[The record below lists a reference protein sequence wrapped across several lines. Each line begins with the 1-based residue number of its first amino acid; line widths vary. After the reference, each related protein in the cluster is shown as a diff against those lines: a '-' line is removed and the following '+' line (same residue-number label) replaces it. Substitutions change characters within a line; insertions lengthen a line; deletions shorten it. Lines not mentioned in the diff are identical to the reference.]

1 MSTLISA
8 ILSPEFRSLVSETAV
23 SSTERAV
30 SQSVMASILDRL
42 PKTKIEK
49 YSTVIG
55 MGMLLEVFDT
65 EGKAVP
71 HVLSRTVM
79 RGAIAGLLDEAKE
92 FFSPWELQQLVQEGG
107 SLFNITDE
115 ATILRTVADY
125 YAEVA
130 AKERENYYRFNTQG
144 NEANVMTINI
154 NVLNENTGKK
164 EKEDVQVYRREDV
177 AILSKVHGDNFPPQ
191 PEGWTM
197 LDRPMSWPL
206 TMYCDAKD
214 INPTILHNKRR
225 GRINNRPVVIDRYEL
240 HTRLTNTLDQM
251 IPPTLMMKDINST
264 PHTGSV
270 YQGNYTVHYDGYSGP
285 AQYGPQ
291 HSSYSGPV
299 CNSPRYNSQAAAGA
313 TVTVPEG
320 TVTTDAKTEASATE
334 TKTEEPKV
342 ETKTEAKAEETKAE
356 PTMPKLPIIKD
367 VCRIANGNYK
377 CWRCG
382 KEGLKKN
389 GLGTYNMPKI
399 PDGAN
404 KDHFEESIRWAQ
416 SQLCGGCRDEL
427 KNNHE
432 ATVKKY
438 TEYNK
443 AVDEWVNND
452 KDVENAKRALAE
464 LEESRKT
471 LDNNP
476 TAAKLVDE
484 QIEKARF
491 NVQSCEAKAVE
502 LEDKVNA
509 LDPNG
514 KLNTEPET
522 KVEEPKAEEVK
533 AEEPKQE
540 SATENA
546 KAMTPNTVVMNR
558 KQSRKAK
565 KVAARRTK

>member
-8 ILSPEFRSLVSETAV
+8 ILSPEFRSLISETAV
-23 SSTERAV
+23 STTERAV
-30 SQSVMASILDRL
+30 SQSVMTTILDRL

-55 MGMLLEVFDT
+55 MGMLLEAFVT

-92 FFSPWELQQLVQEGG
+92 LFSPWELQQLVQEGG
-107 SLFNITDE
+107 SLYNITDE
-115 ATILRTVADY
+115 ATILRTVADF
-125 YAEVA
+125 YAEA
-130 AKERENYYRFNTQG
+130 AARERENYYRFNTQG

-154 NVLNENTGKK
+154 NVLNDATGKK
-164 EKEDVQVYRREDV
+164 EKEDIQV
-177 AILSKVHGDNFPPQ
+177 LSRANEPVLCKALGDTFPPQ
-191 PEGWTM
+191 PAGWTM

-206 TMYCDAKD
+206 TRYCDAKD
-214 INPTILHNKRR
+214 VNPTILHNKRR

-240 HTRLTNTLDQM
+240 HTRLTNVLDQM
-251 IPPTLMMKDINST
+251 IPPSLMVVDINST

-285 AQYGPQ
+285 
-291 HSSYSGPV
+291 V
-299 CNSPRYNSQAAAGA
+299 CNSPRYNSQAAAGV

-320 TVTTDAKTEASATE
+320 TVTTD
-334 TKTEEPKV
+334 TKTEEPKAEAKAETKV
-342 ETKTEAKAEETKAE
+342 EETKTEPAMPSFPITKDQCMLA
-356 PTMPKLPIIKD
+356 P
-367 VCRIANGNYK
+367 GNYK
-377 CWRCG
+377 CFRCG
-382 KEGLKKN
+382 KTGLKKN
-389 GLGTYNMPKI
+389 GLGTYGMPKI
-399 PDGAN
+399 PDGTN
-404 KDHFEESIRWAQ
+404 KDLFEESIKWAQ
-416 SQLCGGCRDEL
+416 SSICGACRDEL

-432 ATVKKY
+432 AVVKKY

-443 AVDEWVNND
+443 AVEEWVNSD
-452 KDVENAKRALAE
+452 KEVENAKRALAE

-491 NVQSCEAKAVE
+491 NVQSCEAKAIE
-502 LEDKVNA
+502 LEDKVNM

-514 KLNTEPET
+514 KLDTEPET
-522 KVEEPKAEEVK
+522 KMEEPKAEEIK

-546 KAMTPNTVVMNR
+546 KAMTTNTTVMNR
-558 KQSRKAK
+558 KQSRKQK
-565 KVAARRTK
+565 KAAARRTK

>member
-55 MGMLLEVFDT
+55 MGMLLEAFDT

-92 FFSPWELQQLVQEGG
+92 LFSPWELQVLVQEGG
-107 SLFNITDE
+107 SLYNITDE

-154 NVLNENTGKK
+154 NVLNEDTGKK
-164 EKEDVQVYRREDV
+164 EKEDIQV
-177 AILSKVHGDNFPPQ
+177 LSRADEPVLCKALGDTFPPQ
-191 PEGWTM
+191 PAGWTM

-240 HTRLTNTLDQM
+240 HTRLTNVLDQM
-251 IPPTLMMKDINST
+251 IPPSLMVVDINST

-270 YQGNYTVHYDGYSGP
+270 YQGNYKVEYDG
-285 AQYGPQ
+285 
-291 HSSYSGPV
+291 YSGPV

-320 TVTTDAKTEASATE
+320 TVTTDTKTEAPATE

-342 ETKTEAKAEETKAE
+342 ETKAE
-356 PTMPKLPIIKD
+356 PTMPALPIIKD

-399 PDGAN
+399 PEGAN
-404 KDHFEESIRWAQ
+404 KDHFEESIKWAQ
-416 SQLCGGCRDEL
+416 SSICGACRDEL

-432 ATVKKY
+432 AVVKKY
-438 TEYNK
+438 TDYNK

-452 KDVENAKRALAE
+452 KEVENAKRTLAE

-491 NVQSCEAKAVE
+491 NVQSCEAKAIE
-502 LEDKVNA
+502 LEDKVNT

-514 KLNTEPET
+514 KLNPEPET

-533 AEEPKQE
+533 TEKSEVQE

-546 KAMTPNTVVMNR
+546 KAMTTNTTTMNR

-565 KVAARRTK
+565 KAAARRTK

>member
-30 SQSVMASILDRL
+30 SKSVLASIIDRL

-55 MGMLLEVFDT
+55 MGMLLEAFDT

-92 FFSPWELQQLVQEGG
+92 LFSPYELEQLMQEGG
-107 SLFNITDE
+107 SLYNITDE

-130 AKERENYYRFNTQG
+130 ARERENYYRFNTQG

-154 NVLNENTGKK
+154 NVLNDATGKK
-164 EKEDVQVYRREDV
+164 EKEDIQVFSRADEPV
-177 AILSKVHGDNFPPQ
+177 LCKALGDTFPPQ
-191 PEGWTM
+191 PAGWTM

-240 HTRLTNTLDQM
+240 HTRLTNVLDQM
-251 IPPTLMMKDINST
+251 IPPSLMMVNIDST

-270 YQGNYTVHYDGYSGP
+270 YQGDYTVHYDGCSHYD
-285 AQYGPQ
+285 
-291 HSSYSGPV
+291 SYSGPV

-320 TVTTDAKTEASATE
+320 TVATDTKTEAPVTE
-334 TKTEEPKV
+334 TKTEEPK
-342 ETKTEAKAEETKAE
+342 AEETKSE
-356 PTMPKLPIIKD
+356 PTMPSFPITKD
-367 VCRIANGNYK
+367 QCMLAPGNYK
-377 CWRCG
+377 CFRCG
-382 KEGLKKN
+382 KTGLKKN
-389 GLGTYNMPKI
+389 GLGTYGMPKI
-399 PDGAN
+399 PN
-404 KDHFEESIRWAQ
+404 SIHKDLFEESIKWAQ
-416 SQLCGGCRDEL
+416 SSICGACRDEL
-427 KNNHE
+427 KNGHE
-432 ATVKKY
+432 AVVKKY
-438 TEYNK
+438 TDYNK
-443 AVDEWVNND
+443 AVEEWVNND
-452 KDVENAKRALAE
+452 KEVENAKRALAE

-502 LEDKVNA
+502 LEDKVNM

-514 KLNTEPET
+514 KLDTET
-522 KVEEPKAEEVK
+522 KAKVEEAKAEEVK
-533 AEEPKQE
+533 VEEPKQE

-546 KAMTPNTVVMNR
+546 KAMTTNVTTMNR

-565 KVAARRTK
+565 KAAARRAK

>member
-23 SSTERAV
+23 STTERAV
-30 SQSVMASILDRL
+30 SKSVLASILDRL

-55 MGMLLEVFDT
+55 MGMLLEAFDT

-92 FFSPWELQQLVQEGG
+92 LFSPYELEQLMGEGG
-107 SLFNITDE
+107 SLYNITDE
-115 ATILRTVADY
+115 ATILRTVADF

-130 AKERENYYRFNTQG
+130 ARDRENYYRFNTQG

-154 NVLNENTGKK
+154 NVLNDTTGKK
-164 EKEDVQVYRREDV
+164 EKEGIQVFSRADEPV
-177 AILSKVHGDNFPPQ
+177 LCKALGDTFPPQ

-240 HTRLTNTLDQM
+240 HTRLTNVLDQM
-251 IPPTLMMKDINST
+251 IPPTLMVKDINST

-270 YQGNYTVHYDGYSGP
+270 YQGNYTVHYDG
-285 AQYGPQ
+285 
-291 HSSYSGPV
+291 YSGPV

-320 TVTTDAKTEASATE
+320 TVE
-334 TKTEEPKV
+334 TKTEEPKAEAKTETKV
-342 ETKTEAKAEETKAE
+342 EETKTE
-356 PTMPKLPIIKD
+356 PTMPSFPITKD
-367 VCRIANGNYK
+367 QCMLAPGNYK
-377 CWRCG
+377 CFRCG

-389 GLGTYNMPKI
+389 GLGTYGMPKI
-399 PDGAN
+399 PEGAN
-404 KDHFEESIRWAQ
+404 KDLFEESIQWAQ
-416 SQLCGGCRDEL
+416 SSICGACRDEL
-427 KNNHE
+427 KNNHD
-432 ATVKKY
+432 AVVKKHND
-438 TEYNK
+438 YNK
-443 AVDEWVNND
+443 AVDEWVEND
-452 KDVENAKRALAE
+452 KAVEESKRALAE

-502 LEDKVNA
+502 LEDKVNT

-514 KLNTEPET
+514 KLDTKPET
-522 KVEEPKAEEVK
+522 KVEEPKTEEAK
-533 AEEPKQE
+533 AEEPKVQE

-546 KAMTPNTVVMNR
+546 KAMTTNTTTMNR

-565 KVAARRTK
+565 KAAARRAK

>member
-30 SQSVMASILDRL
+30 SKSVLASILDRL

-55 MGMLLEVFDT
+55 MGMLLEAFDT

-92 FFSPWELQQLVQEGG
+92 LFSPYELEQLMQEGG
-107 SLFNITDE
+107 SLYNITDE
-115 ATILRTVADY
+115 AAILRTVADY

-130 AKERENYYRFNTQG
+130 ARERENYYRFNTQG

-154 NVLNENTGKK
+154 NVLNDATGKK
-164 EKEDVQVYRREDV
+164 EKEDIQVFSRADEPV
-177 AILSKVHGDNFPPQ
+177 LCKALGDTFPPQ

-214 INPTILHNKRR
+214 VNPTILHNKRR

-240 HTRLTNTLDQM
+240 HTRLTNVLDQM
-251 IPPTLMMKDINST
+251 IPPSLMVVDINST

-270 YQGNYTVHYDGYSGP
+270 YQGNYKVEYDGYSGP
-285 AQYGPQ
+285 L
-291 HSSYSGPV
+291 

-320 TVTTDAKTEASATE
+320 TVATDTKTEAPVTE
-334 TKTEEPKV
+334 TKTEEL
-342 ETKTEAKAEETKAE
+342 KTEAKAETKVEETKAE
-356 PTMPKLPIIKD
+356 PTMPSFPIIKD
-367 VCRIANGNYK
+367 QCMLAPGNYK
-377 CWRCG
+377 CFRCG
-382 KEGLKKN
+382 KTGLKKN
-389 GLGTYNMPKI
+389 GLGTYGMPKI

-404 KDHFEESIRWAQ
+404 KDLFEESIKWAQ
-416 SQLCGGCRDEL
+416 SSICGACREEL

-432 ATVKKY
+432 AVVKKY
-438 TEYNK
+438 TDYNK
-443 AVDEWVNND
+443 AVDEWVEND
-452 KDVENAKRALAE
+452 KAVEESKRALAE

-491 NVQSCEAKAVE
+491 NVQSCEAKAIE

-514 KLNTEPET
+514 KLDTEPKA

-533 AEEPKQE
+533 AEESEVQE

-546 KAMTPNTVVMNR
+546 KTMTTNTTVMNR
-558 KQSRKAK
+558 KQSRKQK
-565 KVAARRTK
+565 KAAARRTK

>member
-30 SQSVMASILDRL
+30 SKSVLASILDRL

-55 MGMLLEVFDT
+55 MGMLLEAFDT

-92 FFSPWELQQLVQEGG
+92 LFSPYELEQLMQEGG
-107 SLFNITDE
+107 SLYNITDE
-115 ATILRTVADY
+115 AAILRTVADY

-130 AKERENYYRFNTQG
+130 ARERENYYRFNTQG

-154 NVLNENTGKK
+154 NVLNEDTGKK
-164 EKEDVQVYRREDV
+164 EKEDIQVFSRADEPV
-177 AILSKVHGDNFPPQ
+177 LCKALGDTFPPQ

-206 TMYCDAKD
+206 TRYCDAKD
-214 INPTILHNKRR
+214 VNPTILHNKRR

-240 HTRLTNTLDQM
+240 HTRLTNVLDQM
-251 IPPTLMMKDINST
+251 IPPSLMVVDINGT
-264 PHTGSV
+264 PYTGSV
-270 YQGNYTVHYDGYSGP
+270 YQGNYKVEYDG
-285 AQYGPQ
+285 
-291 HSSYSGPV
+291 YSGPV

-320 TVTTDAKTEASATE
+320 TVTSDTKTETPATE

-342 ETKTEAKAEETKAE
+342 EAKAETKVEETKAE
-356 PTMPKLPIIKD
+356 PAMPSFPITKD
-367 VCRIANGNYK
+367 QCMLAPGNYK
-377 CWRCG
+377 CFRCG
-382 KEGLKKN
+382 KTGLKKN
-389 GLGTYNMPKI
+389 GLGTYGMPKI
-399 PDGAN
+399 PDGTN
-404 KDHFEESIRWAQ
+404 KDLFEESIKWAQ
-416 SQLCGGCRDEL
+416 SSICGACREEL

-432 ATVKKY
+432 AVVKKY
-438 TEYNK
+438 TDYNK
-443 AVDEWVNND
+443 AVDEWVEND
-452 KDVENAKRALAE
+452 KAVEESKRALAE

-484 QIEKARF
+484 QITKARF
-491 NVQSCEAKAVE
+491 NVQSCEAKAIE
-502 LEDKVNA
+502 LEDKVNM

-514 KLNTEPET
+514 KLNDEPKT

-533 AEEPKQE
+533 VEESEVQE

-546 KAMTPNTVVMNR
+546 KTMTTNTTTMNR

-565 KVAARRTK
+565 KAAARRTK

>member
-23 SSTERAV
+23 STTERAV
-30 SQSVMASILDRL
+30 SQSVLASILDRL
-42 PKTKIEK
+42 PKMKIEK

-55 MGMLLEVFDT
+55 MGMLLEAFDT

-92 FFSPWELQQLVQEGG
+92 LFSPWELQKLVQEGG
-107 SLFNITDE
+107 SLYDITDE

-130 AKERENYYRFNTQG
+130 AKERESYYRFNTQG

-154 NVLNENTGKK
+154 NVLNEDTGKK
-164 EKEDVQVYRREDV
+164 EKEDVQVYRREDMP
-177 AILSKVHGDNFPPQ
+177 ILSKVHGDTFPPQ
-191 PEGWTM
+191 PGGWTM

-214 INPTILHNKRR
+214 INPTILNNKRR
-225 GRINNRPVVIDRYEL
+225 GRIKNRPVVIDRLEL
-240 HTRLTNTLDQM
+240 HTRLTNVLDQM
-251 IPPTLMMKDINST
+251 IPPSLMMVDVNST

-270 YQGNYTVHYDGYSGP
+270 YQGDYTVHYDG
-285 AQYGPQ
+285 
-291 HSSYSGPV
+291 YSGPV

-320 TVTTDAKTEASATE
+320 TVE
-334 TKTEEPKV
+334 TKTEEPKA
-342 ETKTEAKAEETKAE
+342 EAKAEAKVEEIKTEPAMPSFPITKDQCMLA
-356 PTMPKLPIIKD
+356 P
-367 VCRIANGNYK
+367 GNYK
-377 CWRCG
+377 CFRCG

-389 GLGTYNMPKI
+389 GLGAYGMPKI

-404 KDHFEESIRWAQ
+404 RDLFEESIKWAQ
-416 SQLCGGCRDEL
+416 SSICGACRDEL

-432 ATVKKY
+432 AVVKKY
-438 TEYNK
+438 TDYNK

-452 KDVENAKRALAE
+452 KEVENAKRALAE

-491 NVQSCEAKAVE
+491 NVQSCEAKTIE
-502 LEDKVNA
+502 LEDKVNM

-514 KLNTEPET
+514 KLDTKSET
-522 KVEEPKAEEVK
+522 KVEEPKTEEAKV
-533 AEEPKQE
+533 EEPKQE

-546 KAMTPNTVVMNR
+546 KAMTTNTTTMNR

-565 KVAARRTK
+565 KAAARRAK

>member
-30 SQSVMASILDRL
+30 SKSVLASILDRL

-55 MGMLLEVFDT
+55 MGMLLEAFDT

-92 FFSPWELQQLVQEGG
+92 LFSPYELEQLMQEGG
-107 SLFNITDE
+107 SLYNITDE
-115 ATILRTVADY
+115 AAILRTVADY

-130 AKERENYYRFNTQG
+130 ARERENYYRFNTQG

-154 NVLNENTGKK
+154 NVLNEDTGKK
-164 EKEDVQVYRREDV
+164 EKEDIQV
-177 AILSKVHGDNFPPQ
+177 LSRADEPVLCKALGDTFPPQ

-206 TMYCDAKD
+206 TRYCDAKD
-214 INPTILHNKRR
+214 VNPTILHNKRR

-240 HTRLTNTLDQM
+240 HTRLTNVLDQM
-251 IPPTLMMKDINST
+251 IPPSLMMVDINST

-270 YQGNYTVHYDGYSGP
+270 YQGNYTVHYDGCSHYDD
-285 AQYGPQ
+285 
-291 HSSYSGPV
+291 YSGPV

-320 TVTTDAKTEASATE
+320 TVTTDTKTETPATE

-342 ETKTEAKAEETKAE
+342 EAKAEETKTE
-356 PTMPKLPIIKD
+356 PAMPSFPITKD
-367 VCRIANGNYK
+367 QCMLAPGNYK
-377 CWRCG
+377 CFRCG
-382 KEGLKKN
+382 KTGLKKN
-389 GLGTYNMPKI
+389 GLGTYGMPKI
-399 PDGAN
+399 PDGTN
-404 KDHFEESIRWAQ
+404 KDLFEESIKWAQ
-416 SQLCGGCRDEL
+416 SSICGACREEL

-432 ATVKKY
+432 AVVKKY
-438 TEYNK
+438 TDYNK
-443 AVDEWVNND
+443 AVDEWVEND
-452 KDVENAKRALAE
+452 KAVEESKRALAE

-491 NVQSCEAKAVE
+491 NVQSCEAKAIE
-502 LEDKVNA
+502 LEDKVNM

-514 KLNTEPET
+514 KLNDKPKT

-546 KAMTPNTVVMNR
+546 KAMTTNTTTMNR

-565 KVAARRTK
+565 KAAARRTK

>member
-30 SQSVMASILDRL
+30 SKSVLASILDRL

-55 MGMLLEVFDT
+55 MGMLLEAFDT

-92 FFSPWELQQLVQEGG
+92 LFSPYELEQLMQEGG
-107 SLFNITDE
+107 SLYNITDE
-115 ATILRTVADY
+115 AAILRTVADY

-130 AKERENYYRFNTQG
+130 ARERENYYRFNMQG

-154 NVLNENTGKK
+154 NVLNEDTGKK
-164 EKEDVQVYRREDV
+164 EKEDIQVFSRADEPV
-177 AILSKVHGDNFPPQ
+177 LCKALGDTFPPQ
-191 PEGWTM
+191 PEGWAM

-206 TMYCDAKD
+206 TRYCDAKD
-214 INPTILHNKRR
+214 VNPTILHNKRR

-240 HTRLTNTLDQM
+240 HTRLTNVLDQM
-251 IPPTLMMKDINST
+251 IPPSLMVVDINGT
-264 PHTGSV
+264 PYTGSV
-270 YQGNYTVHYDGYSGP
+270 YQGNYKVEHDG
-285 AQYGPQ
+285 
-291 HSSYSGPV
+291 YSGPV

-313 TVTVPEG
+313 TMTVPEG
-320 TVTTDAKTEASATE
+320 AVATDTKTEALTTD

-342 ETKTEAKAEETKAE
+342 ETKAEETKAE
-356 PTMPKLPIIKD
+356 PAMPSFPITKD
-367 VCRIANGNYK
+367 QCMLAPGNYK
-377 CWRCG
+377 CFRCG
-382 KEGLKKN
+382 KTGLKKN
-389 GLGTYNMPKI
+389 GLGTYGMPKI
-399 PDGAN
+399 PDGTN
-404 KDHFEESIRWAQ
+404 KDLFEESIKWAQ
-416 SQLCGGCRDEL
+416 SSICGACREEL

-432 ATVKKY
+432 AVVKKY
-438 TEYNK
+438 TDYNK

-452 KDVENAKRALAE
+452 KEVENAKRALAE

-484 QIEKARF
+484 QITKARF
-491 NVQSCEAKAVE
+491 NVQSCEAKAIE
-502 LEDKVNA
+502 LEDKVNM

-514 KLNTEPET
+514 KLDTEPKA

-533 AEEPKQE
+533 AEESEVQE

-546 KAMTPNTVVMNR
+546 KTMTTNTTTMNR

-565 KVAARRTK
+565 KAAARRAK

>member
-55 MGMLLEVFDT
+55 MGMLLEAFDT

-79 RGAIAGLLDEAKE
+79 RGAIAGLIDEAKE
-92 FFSPWELQQLVQEGG
+92 LFSPWELQQLVQEGG
-107 SLFNITDE
+107 SLYDITDE

-154 NVLNENTGKK
+154 NVLNEDTGKK
-164 EKEDVQVYRREDV
+164 EKEDIQV
-177 AILSKVHGDNFPPQ
+177 LSRADEPVLCKALGDTFPPQ
-191 PEGWTM
+191 PDGWTM

-240 HTRLTNTLDQM
+240 HTRLTNVLDQM
-251 IPPTLMMKDINST
+251 IPPSLMVVDINST

-270 YQGNYTVHYDGYSGP
+270 YQGNYTVHYDGCSHYD
-285 AQYGPQ
+285 
-291 HSSYSGPV
+291 SYSGPV

-320 TVTTDAKTEASATE
+320 TVTTDTKTEAPATE

-342 ETKTEAKAEETKAE
+342 EAKTEAKAEETKAE
-356 PTMPKLPIIKD
+356 PTMPSFPITKD
-367 VCRIANGNYK
+367 QCMLAPGNYK
-377 CWRCG
+377 CFRCG
-382 KEGLKKN
+382 KTGLKKN
-389 GLGTYNMPKI
+389 GLGTYGMPKI
-399 PDGAN
+399 PDGTN
-404 KDHFEESIRWAQ
+404 KDLFEESIKWAQ
-416 SQLCGGCRDEL
+416 SSICGACRDEL

-432 ATVKKY
+432 AVVKKY
-438 TEYNK
+438 TDYNK
-443 AVDEWVNND
+443 AVEEWV
-452 KDVENAKRALAE
+452 ENEKAAEESKRALAE

-491 NVQSCEAKAVE
+491 NVQSCEAKAIE
-502 LEDKVNA
+502 LEDKVNI

-514 KLNTEPET
+514 KLTSEPET
-522 KVEEPKAEEVK
+522 KVEEPKTEEAK
-533 AEEPKQE
+533 AEELKQE

-546 KAMTPNTVVMNR
+546 KAMTTNITTMNR

-565 KVAARRTK
+565 KAAARRAK

>member
-1 MSTLISA
+1 MSGIISA
-8 ILSPEFRSLVSETAV
+8 ILSPEFRSLITDTAT
-23 SSTERAV
+23 STTERAV
-30 SQSVMASILDRL
+30 SQSVIANIVDRL
-42 PKTKIEK
+42 PETKIEK
-49 YSTVIG
+49 YSTIIG
-55 MGMLLEVFDT
+55 MGMLMCVFDS
-65 EGKAVP
+65 EGKVVP
-71 HVLSRTVM
+71 TALARATI
-79 RGAIAGLLDEAKE
+79 RGAVASLFDEAKE
-92 FFSPWELQQLVQEGG
+92 LFSPYEIQRMMKEGG
-107 SLFNITDE
+107 ALYNVTDE
-115 ATILRTVADY
+115 DTILRTVADY
-125 YAEVA
+125 YAEVS
-130 AKERENYYRFNTQG
+130 AKERECYYRFNTQG

-154 NVLNENTGKK
+154 NVLNDATGKK
-164 EKEDVQVYRREDV
+164 EKEDIQVFSRAAEPV
-177 AILSKVHGDNFPPQ
+177 LSKALGDTFPPQ
-191 PEGWTM
+191 PAGWTM

-225 GRINNRPVVIDRYEL
+225 GRINNRPVVIDRFEL
-240 HTRLTNTLDQM
+240 HTRLTNVLDQM

-270 YQGNYTVHYDGYSGP
+270 YQGNYTVHYDGCSHYD
-285 AQYGPQ
+285 
-291 HSSYSGPV
+291 SYSGPV

-320 TVTTDAKTEASATE
+320 TVATDTKTEVPATE
-334 TKTEEPKV
+334 TKTEEPKAE
-342 ETKTEAKAEETKAE
+342 ETKTE
-356 PTMPKLPIIKD
+356 PTMPSFPITKD
-367 VCRIANGNYK
+367 QCMLAPGNYK
-377 CWRCG
+377 CFRCG
-382 KEGLKKN
+382 KTGLKKN
-389 GLGTYNMPKI
+389 GLGTYGMPKI
-399 PDGAN
+399 PDGTN
-404 KDHFEESIRWAQ
+404 KDLFEESIKWAQ
-416 SQLCGGCRDEL
+416 SSICGACRDEL

-432 ATVKKY
+432 AVVKKY
-438 TEYNK
+438 TDYNK
-443 AVDEWVNND
+443 AVKEWINND
-452 KDVENAKRALAE
+452 KEVENAKRALAE

-502 LEDKVNA
+502 LEDKVNM

-514 KLNTEPET
+514 KLNTEPEA

-546 KAMTPNTVVMNR
+546 KEMTTNTTTMNR

-565 KVAARRTK
+565 KAAARRTK

>member
-1 MSTLISA
+1 MSTIISA

-55 MGMLLEVFDT
+55 MGMLLEAFDT

-92 FFSPWELQQLVQEGG
+92 LFSPYELEQLMKEGG
-107 SLFNITDE
+107 SLYNITDE
-115 ATILRTVADY
+115 ATILRTVADF

-130 AKERENYYRFNTQG
+130 ARDRENYYRFNTQG

-154 NVLNENTGKK
+154 NVLNDTTGKK
-164 EKEDVQVYRREDV
+164 EKEDIQVFSRAAEPV
-177 AILSKVHGDNFPPQ
+177 LCKALGDTFPPQ

-240 HTRLTNTLDQM
+240 HTRLTNVLDQM

-285 AQYGPQ
+285 ICG
-291 HSSYSGPV
+291 
-299 CNSPRYNSQAAAGA
+299 SPRYNSQAAAGA

-320 TVTTDAKTEASATE
+320 A
-334 TKTEEPKV
+334 V
-342 ETKTEAKAEETKAE
+342 ETKTEAPATEVKAEEPKAETKVEETKAE
-356 PTMPKLPIIKD
+356 PTMPSFPITKD
-367 VCRIANGNYK
+367 QCMLAPGNYK
-377 CWRCG
+377 CFRCG
-382 KEGLKKN
+382 KTGLKKN
-389 GLGTYNMPKI
+389 GLGTYGMPKI

-404 KDHFEESIRWAQ
+404 KDLFEESIKWAQ
-416 SQLCGGCRDEL
+416 SSICGACRDEL

-432 ATVKKY
+432 AVVKKY
-438 TEYNK
+438 TDYNK

-452 KDVENAKRALAE
+452 KEVENAKRALAE

-502 LEDKVNA
+502 LEDKVNM

-514 KLNTEPET
+514 KLPTEPEA
-522 KVEEPKAEEVK
+522 KVGEPKTEEVK

-540 SATENA
+540 SAVENA
-546 KAMTPNTVVMNR
+546 KEMTTNVTVMNR

-565 KVAARRTK
+565 KVAARRAK

>member
-30 SQSVMASILDRL
+30 SKSVLTSILDRL

-55 MGMLLEVFDT
+55 MGMLLEAFDT

-92 FFSPWELQQLVQEGG
+92 LFSPWELEQLMKEGG
-107 SLFNITDE
+107 SLYNITDE

-164 EKEDVQVYRREDV
+164 EKEDIQV
-177 AILSKVHGDNFPPQ
+177 LSRADEPVLCKALGDTFPPQ

-225 GRINNRPVVIDRYEL
+225 GRINNRPVVIDRFEL

-285 AQYGPQ
+285 
-291 HSSYSGPV
+291 V

-320 TVTTDAKTEASATE
+320 TVTTDTKTEAPATE

-342 ETKTEAKAEETKAE
+342 EAKTEAKVEETKAE
-356 PTMPKLPIIKD
+356 LTLPSFPITKD
-367 VCRIANGNYK
+367 QCMLAPGNYK
-377 CWRCG
+377 CFRCG

-389 GLGTYNMPKI
+389 GLGTYGMPKI

-404 KDHFEESIRWAQ
+404 KDLFEESIKWAQ
-416 SQLCGGCRDEL
+416 SSICGACRDEL
-427 KNNHE
+427 KNNHD
-432 ATVKKY
+432 AVVKKY

-443 AVDEWVNND
+443 AVNEWVDND
-452 KDVENAKRALAE
+452 KDVEESKRALAE

-502 LEDKVNA
+502 LEEKVNT

-514 KLNTEPET
+514 KLDTESE
-522 KVEEPKAEEVK
+522 AQ
-533 AEEPKQE
+533 AEEPKTEELKVQE

-546 KAMTPNTVVMNR
+546 KTMTTNTTTMNR

-565 KVAARRTK
+565 KAAARRTK

>member
-8 ILSPEFRSLVSETAV
+8 ILSPEFRSLISETAV
-23 SSTERAV
+23 STTERAV
-30 SQSVMASILDRL
+30 SQSVMATILDRL

-55 MGMLLEVFDT
+55 MGMLLEAFDT

-92 FFSPWELQQLVQEGG
+92 LFSPWELQQLVQEGG
-107 SLFNITDE
+107 SLYNITDE

-130 AKERENYYRFNTQG
+130 ARERENYYRFNTQG

-164 EKEDVQVYRREDV
+164 EKEDIQVFNRADEPV
-177 AILSKVHGDNFPPQ
+177 LCKALGDTFPPQ
-191 PEGWTM
+191 PAGWTM

-206 TMYCDAKD
+206 TRYCDAKD

-240 HTRLTNTLDQM
+240 HTRLTNVLDQM

-270 YQGNYTVHYDGYSGP
+270 YQGNYTVHYDGCSHYD
-285 AQYGPQ
+285 
-291 HSSYSGPV
+291 SYSGPV
-299 CNSPRYNSQAAAGA
+299 CSSPRYNSQAATGA

-320 TVTTDAKTEASATE
+320 TVTTD
-334 TKTEEPKV
+334 TKTEEPK
-342 ETKTEAKAEETKAE
+342 TEAKTETKVEETKAE
-356 PTMPKLPIIKD
+356 PTMPSFPITKD
-367 VCRIANGNYK
+367 QCMLAPGNYK
-377 CWRCG
+377 CFRCG
-382 KEGLKKN
+382 KTNLKKN
-389 GLGTYNMPKI
+389 GLGTYGMPKI

-404 KDHFEESIRWAQ
+404 KDFFEESIKWAQ
-416 SQLCGGCRDEL
+416 SSICGACRDEL

-432 ATVKKY
+432 AVVKKY
-438 TEYNK
+438 TDYNK
-443 AVDEWVNND
+443 AVEEWVNND
-452 KDVENAKRALAE
+452 KEVENAKRALAE

-502 LEDKVNA
+502 LEDKVNM

-514 KLNTEPET
+514 KLNDEPEA
-522 KVEEPKAEEVK
+522 KVEEPKAEE
-533 AEEPKQE
+533 PKVQE

-546 KAMTPNTVVMNR
+546 KAMTTNTTTMNR

-565 KVAARRTK
+565 KAAARRAK

>member
-1 MSTLISA
+1 MSGIISA
-8 ILSPEFRSLVSETAV
+8 ILNPEFRALITDTVTST
-23 SSTERAV
+23 TERAV
-30 SQSVMASILDRL
+30 SQSVIANIVDRL
-42 PKTKIEK
+42 PDTKIEK
-49 YSTVIG
+49 YSTIIG
-55 MGMLLEVFDT
+55 MGMLMCVFDS
-65 EGKAVP
+65 EGKVVP
-71 HVLSRTVM
+71 TALARATI
-79 RGAIAGLLDEAKE
+79 RGAVASLFDEAKE
-92 FFSPWELQQLVQEGG
+92 
-107 SLFNITDE
+107 LFTPYEIQRMMKEDGALYNVTDE
-115 ATILRTVADY
+115 DTILRTVADY

-154 NVLNENTGKK
+154 NVLNDATGKK
-164 EKEDVQVYRREDV
+164 EKEDIQV
-177 AILSKVHGDNFPPQ
+177 LSRADEPVLCKALGDTFPPQ

-225 GRINNRPVVIDRYEL
+225 GRINNRPVVVDRFEL

-285 AQYGPQ
+285 
-291 HSSYSGPV
+291 V

-320 TVTTDAKTEASATE
+320 TVE
-334 TKTEEPKV
+334 TKTEAPA
-342 ETKTEAKAEETKAE
+342 TEAKAEEPKAETKVEETKTE
-356 PTMPKLPIIKD
+356 PTMPSFPISKD
-367 VCRIANGNYK
+367 QCMLAPGNYK
-377 CWRCG
+377 CFRCG

-389 GLGTYNMPKI
+389 GLGTYGMPKI

-404 KDHFEESIRWAQ
+404 KDHFEESIKWAQ
-416 SQLCGGCRDEL
+416 SNICGACRDEL

-432 ATVKKY
+432 AVVKKY

-452 KDVENAKRALAE
+452 KAVEESKRALAE

-491 NVQSCEAKAVE
+491 NVQSCEAKAIE
-502 LEDKVNA
+502 LEDKVNT

-514 KLNTEPET
+514 KLDTKSEA
-522 KVEEPKAEEVK
+522 KVEEPKTEEVK
-533 AEEPKQE
+533 AKEPKVQE

-546 KAMTPNTVVMNR
+546 KAMTTNTTTMNR

-565 KVAARRTK
+565 RAAARRTK

>member
-1 MSTLISA
+1 MSGIISA
-8 ILSPEFRSLVSETAV
+8 ILSPEFRSLITDAATST
-23 SSTERAV
+23 TERAV
-30 SQSVMASILDRL
+30 SQSVIANIVDRL
-42 PKTKIEK
+42 PETKIEK
-49 YSTVIG
+49 YSTIIG
-55 MGMLLEVFDT
+55 MGMLMCVFDS
-65 EGKAVP
+65 EGKVVP
-71 HVLSRTVM
+71 TALARATI
-79 RGAIAGLLDEAKE
+79 RGAVASLLDEAKE
-92 FFSPWELQQLVQEGG
+92 LFNPYEIQRMMKEGG
-107 SLFNITDE
+107 ALYNVTDE
-115 ATILRTVADY
+115 DTILRTVADY
-125 YAEVA
+125 YAEVS
-130 AKERENYYRFNTQG
+130 AKERECYYRFNTQG

-154 NVLNENTGKK
+154 NVLNDATGKK
-164 EKEDVQVYRREDV
+164 EKEDIQVFSRAAEPV
-177 AILSKVHGDNFPPQ
+177 LSKALGDTFPPQ
-191 PEGWTM
+191 PAGWTM

-225 GRINNRPVVIDRYEL
+225 GRINNRPVVIDRFEL
-240 HTRLTNTLDQM
+240 HTRLTNVLDQM
-251 IPPTLMMKDINST
+251 IPPTLMMKDINSV

-270 YQGNYTVHYDGYSGP
+270 YQGNYTVHYDGCSHYD
-285 AQYGPQ
+285 
-291 HSSYSGPV
+291 SYSGPV

-320 TVTTDAKTEASATE
+320 TVTTDTKTE

-342 ETKTEAKAEETKAE
+342 EAKVEETKTE

-404 KDHFEESIRWAQ
+404 KDHFEESIHWAQ
-416 SQLCGGCRDEL
+416 SQLCGECRDEL

-443 AVDEWVNND
+443 AVDEWVEND
-452 KDVENAKRALAE
+452 KAVEESKRALAE

-502 LEDKVNA
+502 LEDKVNM

-514 KLNTEPET
+514 KLNTEPEA

-546 KAMTPNTVVMNR
+546 KAMTTNTTTMNR
-558 KQSRKAK
+558 KQSRKVK
-565 KVAARRTK
+565 KAAARRTK

>member
-30 SQSVMASILDRL
+30 SKSVLASILDRL

-55 MGMLLEVFDT
+55 MGMLLEAFDT

-92 FFSPWELQQLVQEGG
+92 LFSPYELEQLIQEGG
-107 SLFNITDE
+107 SLYNITDE
-115 ATILRTVADY
+115 AAILRTVADY

-130 AKERENYYRFNTQG
+130 ARERENYYRFNTQG

-154 NVLNENTGKK
+154 NVLNDATGKK
-164 EKEDVQVYRREDV
+164 EKEDIQVFSRADEPV
-177 AILSKVHGDNFPPQ
+177 LCKALGDTFPPQ

-240 HTRLTNTLDQM
+240 HTRLTNVLDQM
-251 IPPTLMMKDINST
+251 IPPSLMVVDINGT

-270 YQGNYTVHYDGYSGP
+270 YQGNYKVEYDG
-285 AQYGPQ
+285 
-291 HSSYSGPV
+291 YSGPV

-320 TVTTDAKTEASATE
+320 TVTSDTKTEAPATE

-342 ETKTEAKAEETKAE
+342 EETKAE
-356 PTMPKLPIIKD
+356 PAMPSFPITKD
-367 VCRIANGNYK
+367 QCMLAPGNYK
-377 CWRCG
+377 CFRCG
-382 KEGLKKN
+382 KTGLKKN
-389 GLGTYNMPKI
+389 GLGTYGMPKI

-404 KDHFEESIRWAQ
+404 KDLFEESIKWAQ
-416 SQLCGGCRDEL
+416 SSICGACREEL

-432 ATVKKY
+432 AVVKKY
-438 TEYNK
+438 TDYNK

-452 KDVENAKRALAE
+452 KEVENAKRALAE

-484 QIEKARF
+484 QITKARF

-514 KLNTEPET
+514 KLDTEP
-522 KVEEPKAEEVK
+522 KANVEEPKTEEVK
-533 AEEPKQE
+533 AEESEVQE

-546 KAMTPNTVVMNR
+546 KTMTTNTTVMNR
-558 KQSRKAK
+558 KQSRKQK
-565 KVAARRTK
+565 KAAARRTK

>member
-8 ILSPEFRSLVSETAV
+8 ILSPEFRNLISETAV
-23 SSTERAV
+23 STTERAV
-30 SQSVMASILDRL
+30 SQSVMATILDRL

-55 MGMLLEVFDT
+55 MGMLLEAFDT

-92 FFSPWELQQLVQEGG
+92 LFSPWELQHLMQEGG
-107 SLFNITDE
+107 SLYDITDE

-130 AKERENYYRFNTQG
+130 AKERESYYRFNTQG

-154 NVLNENTGKK
+154 NVFNEDTGKK
-164 EKEDVQVYRREDV
+164 EKEDVQVYRREDMP
-177 AILSKVHGDNFPPQ
+177 ILSKVHGDTIPPQ

-214 INPTILHNKRR
+214 INPTILNNKRR
-225 GRINNRPVVIDRYEL
+225 GRIKNRPVVIDRLEL
-240 HTRLTNTLDQM
+240 HTRLTNVLDQM
-251 IPPTLMMKDINST
+251 IPPSLMMVDVNST

-270 YQGNYTVHYDGYSGP
+270 YQGDYTVHYDG
-285 AQYGPQ
+285 
-291 HSSYSGPV
+291 YSGPV

-320 TVTTDAKTEASATE
+320 TVE
-334 TKTEEPKV
+334 TKTEEPKAEAKAEAKV
-342 ETKTEAKAEETKAE
+342 EETKTEPVMPSFPITKDQCMLA
-356 PTMPKLPIIKD
+356 P
-367 VCRIANGNYK
+367 GNYK
-377 CWRCG
+377 CFRCG

-389 GLGTYNMPKI
+389 GLGTYGMPKI

-404 KDHFEESIRWAQ
+404 KDLFEESIKWAQ
-416 SQLCGGCRDEL
+416 SSICGACRDEL

-432 ATVKKY
+432 AVVKKY

-452 KDVENAKRALAE
+452 KAIEEGKRALAE

-476 TAAKLVDE
+476 TAAKLIDE

-491 NVQSCEAKAVE
+491 NVQSCEAKTVE
-502 LEDKVNA
+502 LEDKVNM

-514 KLNTEPET
+514 KLNNEPEAE
-522 KVEEPKAEEVK
+522 VEEPKAEES
-533 AEEPKQE
+533 KQE

-546 KAMTPNTVVMNR
+546 KAMTTNTTTMNR

-565 KVAARRTK
+565 KAAARRAK

>member
-55 MGMLLEVFDT
+55 MGMLLEAFDT

-92 FFSPWELQQLVQEGG
+92 LFSPWELQQLVQEGG
-107 SLFNITDE
+107 SLYNITDE

-130 AKERENYYRFNTQG
+130 ARERENYYRFNTQG

-154 NVLNENTGKK
+154 NVINKDTGEK
-164 EKEDVQVYRREDV
+164 EKEDIQV
-177 AILSKVHGDNFPPQ
+177 LSRADEPVLCKALGDTFPPQ
-191 PEGWTM
+191 PAGWTM

-225 GRINNRPVVIDRYEL
+225 GRINNRPVVIDRFEL
-240 HTRLTNTLDQM
+240 HTRLTNVLDQM
-251 IPPTLMMKDINST
+251 IPPTLMMKDINSA

-270 YQGNYTVHYDGYSGP
+270 YQGNYTVHYDG
-285 AQYGPQ
+285 
-291 HSSYSGPV
+291 YSGPV

-320 TVTTDAKTEASATE
+320 TVTTD

-342 ETKTEAKAEETKAE
+342 EAKTEAKVEETKAE
-356 PTMPKLPIIKD
+356 PTMPSFPITKD
-367 VCRIANGNYK
+367 QCMLAPGNYK
-377 CWRCG
+377 CFRCN
-382 KEGLKKN
+382 KTGLKKN
-389 GLGTYNMPKI
+389 GLGTYGMPKI
-399 PDGAN
+399 PEGAN
-404 KDHFEESIRWAQ
+404 KDLFEESIKWAQ
-416 SQLCGGCRDEL
+416 SSICGACRDEL

-432 ATVKKY
+432 AVVKKY
-438 TEYNK
+438 TDYNK

-452 KDVENAKRALAE
+452 KEVENAKRALAE

-491 NVQSCEAKAVE
+491 NVQSCEAKAIE
-502 LEDKVNA
+502 LEDKVNM

-514 KLNTEPET
+514 KLNDEPEA
-522 KVEEPKAEEVK
+522 KVEEPKTEKVK
-533 AEEPKQE
+533 AEELKQE

-546 KAMTPNTVVMNR
+546 KAMTTNTTTMNR

-565 KVAARRTK
+565 KAAARRTK

>member
-8 ILSPEFRSLVSETAV
+8 ILSPEFRSLISETAV
-23 SSTERAV
+23 STTERAV
-30 SQSVMASILDRL
+30 SQSVMTTILDRL

-55 MGMLLEVFDT
+55 MGMLLEAFDT

-92 FFSPWELQQLVQEGG
+92 LFSPWELQRLMEEGG
-107 SLFNITDE
+107 SLYNITDE

-154 NVLNENTGKK
+154 NVLNDATGKK
-164 EKEDVQVYRREDV
+164 EKEDVQV
-177 AILSKVHGDNFPPQ
+177 LSRANEPVLCKALGDTFPPQ
-191 PEGWTM
+191 PAGWTM

-206 TMYCDAKD
+206 TRYCDAKD
-214 INPTILHNKRR
+214 VNPTILHNKRR

-240 HTRLTNTLDQM
+240 HTRLTNVLDQM
-251 IPPTLMMKDINST
+251 IPPSLMVVDINST

-270 YQGNYTVHYDGYSGP
+270 YQGNYKVEYDG
-285 AQYGPQ
+285 
-291 HSSYSGPV
+291 YSGPV

-320 TVTTDAKTEASATE
+320 TVTTD
-334 TKTEEPKV
+334 TKTEEPKA
-342 ETKTEAKAEETKAE
+342 EAKAETKVEETKAE
-356 PTMPKLPIIKD
+356 PAMPSFPITKD
-367 VCRIANGNYK
+367 QCMLAPGNYK
-377 CWRCG
+377 CFRCD
-382 KEGLKKN
+382 KTGLKKN
-389 GLGTYNMPKI
+389 GLGTYGMPKI

-404 KDHFEESIRWAQ
+404 KDFFEESIKWAQ
-416 SQLCGGCRDEL
+416 SSICGACRDEL

-432 ATVKKY
+432 AVVKKY
-438 TEYNK
+438 TDYNK
-443 AVDEWVNND
+443 AVEEWVNND
-452 KDVENAKRALAE
+452 KEVENAKRALAE

-491 NVQSCEAKAVE
+491 NVQSCEAKAIE
-502 LEDKVNA
+502 LEDKVNM

-514 KLNTEPET
+514 KLDTEPET
-522 KVEEPKAEEVK
+522 KVEEPKTEEVK
-533 AEEPKQE
+533 AEDPKQE

-546 KAMTPNTVVMNR
+546 KAMTTNITTMNR
-558 KQSRKAK
+558 KQSRKQK
-565 KVAARRTK
+565 KAAARRTK

>member
-23 SSTERAV
+23 STTERAV
-30 SQSVMASILDRL
+30 SKSVLASIIDRL

-55 MGMLLEVFDT
+55 MGMLLEAFDT

-92 FFSPWELQQLVQEGG
+92 LFSPYELEQLMQEGG
-107 SLFNITDE
+107 SLYNITDE

-130 AKERENYYRFNTQG
+130 ARERENYYRFNTQG

-154 NVLNENTGKK
+154 NVLNDATGKK
-164 EKEDVQVYRREDV
+164 EKEDIQVFSRADEPV
-177 AILSKVHGDNFPPQ
+177 LCKALGDTFPPQ
-191 PEGWTM
+191 PAGWTM

-240 HTRLTNTLDQM
+240 HTRLTNVLDQM
-251 IPPTLMMKDINST
+251 IPPTLMMKDINSV

-270 YQGNYTVHYDGYSGP
+270 YQGNYTVHYDGCSHYD
-285 AQYGPQ
+285 
-291 HSSYSGPV
+291 SYSGPV

-320 TVTTDAKTEASATE
+320 TVTTDTKTEAPA
-334 TKTEEPKV
+334 TKTEEPKAE
-342 ETKTEAKAEETKAE
+342 ETKTE
-356 PTMPKLPIIKD
+356 PTMPSFPITKD
-367 VCRIANGNYK
+367 QCMLAPGNYK
-377 CWRCG
+377 CFRCG
-382 KEGLKKN
+382 KTGLKKN
-389 GLGTYNMPKI
+389 GLGTYGMPKI
-399 PDGAN
+399 PDGTN
-404 KDHFEESIRWAQ
+404 KDLFEESIKWAQ
-416 SQLCGGCRDEL
+416 SSICGACRDEL
-427 KNNHE
+427 KNGHE
-432 ATVKKY
+432 AVVKKY
-438 TEYNK
+438 TDYNK
-443 AVDEWVNND
+443 AVEEWVNND
-452 KDVENAKRALAE
+452 KEVENAKRALAE

-502 LEDKVNA
+502 LEDKVNM

-514 KLNTEPET
+514 KLNTEPEA
-522 KVEEPKAEEVK
+522 KVEESKAEEVK

-546 KAMTPNTVVMNR
+546 KAMTTNVTTMNR

-565 KVAARRTK
+565 KAAARRAK

>member
-30 SQSVMASILDRL
+30 SKSVLASILDRL

-55 MGMLLEVFDT
+55 MGMLLEAFDT

-92 FFSPWELQQLVQEGG
+92 LFSPYELEQLMQEGG
-107 SLFNITDE
+107 SLYNITDE

-130 AKERENYYRFNTQG
+130 ARERENYYRFNTQG

-154 NVLNENTGKK
+154 SVLDNATGKK
-164 EKEDVQVYRREDV
+164 EKEDIQVFSRADEPV
-177 AILSKVHGDNFPPQ
+177 LCKALGDTFPPQ

-225 GRINNRPVVIDRYEL
+225 GRINNRPVVIDRLEL
-240 HTRLTNTLDQM
+240 HTRLTNVLDQM
-251 IPPTLMMKDINST
+251 IPPSLMMANINST

-270 YQGNYTVHYDGYSGP
+270 YQGNYKVEYDG
-285 AQYGPQ
+285 
-291 HSSYSGPV
+291 YSGPV

-320 TVTTDAKTEASATE
+320 TVTSDTKTEAPATE

-342 ETKTEAKAEETKAE
+342 EAKVEETKTE
-356 PTMPKLPIIKD
+356 PTMPSFPITKD
-367 VCRIANGNYK
+367 QCMLAPGNYK
-377 CWRCG
+377 CFRCG
-382 KEGLKKN
+382 KTGLKKN
-389 GLGTYNMPKI
+389 GLGTYGMPKI
-399 PDGAN
+399 PDGTN
-404 KDHFEESIRWAQ
+404 KDLFEESIKWAQ
-416 SQLCGGCRDEL
+416 SSICGACREEL

-432 ATVKKY
+432 AVVKKY
-438 TEYNK
+438 TDYNK

-452 KDVENAKRALAE
+452 KEVENAKRALAE

-484 QIEKARF
+484 QITKARF
-491 NVQSCEAKAVE
+491 NVQSCEAKAIE

-514 KLNTEPET
+514 KLDTEPET

-546 KAMTPNTVVMNR
+546 KTMTTNTTTMTR
-558 KQSRKAK
+558 KQSRKQK
-565 KVAARRTK
+565 KAAARRTK

>member
-1 MSTLISA
+1 MSGIISA
-8 ILSPEFRSLVSETAV
+8 IMNPEFRALITDTAT
-23 SSTERAV
+23 STTERAV
-30 SQSVMASILDRL
+30 SQSVIANIVDRL
-42 PKTKIEK
+42 PETKIEK
-49 YSTVIG
+49 YSTIIG
-55 MGMLLEVFDT
+55 MGMLMCVFDS

-71 HVLSRTVM
+71 TALARATI
-79 RGAIAGLLDEAKE
+79 RGAMASLLDEAKE
-92 FFSPWELQQLVQEGG
+92 LFNSYEIQRMMKEGG
-107 SLFNITDE
+107 ALYNVTDE
-115 ATILRTVADY
+115 DTILRTVADY
-125 YAEVA
+125 YAEVS
-130 AKERENYYRFNTQG
+130 AKERECYYRFNTQG

-154 NVLNENTGKK
+154 NVLNDATGKK
-164 EKEDVQVYRREDV
+164 EKEDIQVFSRAAEPV
-177 AILSKVHGDNFPPQ
+177 LSKALGDTFPPQ
-191 PEGWTM
+191 PDGWTM

-225 GRINNRPVVIDRYEL
+225 GRINNRPVVVDRMEL
-240 HTRLTNTLDQM
+240 HTRLTNVLDQM

-285 AQYGPQ
+285 
-291 HSSYSGPV
+291 V

-320 TVTTDAKTEASATE
+320 TVTNDTKTEALAAE

-342 ETKTEAKAEETKAE
+342 EAKAETKAEETKTE
-356 PTMPKLPIIKD
+356 PAMPSFPITKD
-367 VCRIANGNYK
+367 QCMLAPGNYK
-377 CWRCG
+377 CFRCG
-382 KEGLKKN
+382 KTGLKKN
-389 GLGTYNMPKI
+389 GLGTYGMPKI
-399 PDGAN
+399 PDGTN
-404 KDHFEESIRWAQ
+404 KDLFEESIKWAQ
-416 SQLCGGCRDEL
+416 SSICGACREEL

-432 ATVKKY
+432 AVVKKY
-438 TEYNK
+438 TDYNK
-443 AVDEWVNND
+443 AVDEWVEND
-452 KDVENAKRALAE
+452 KAVEESKRALAE

-491 NVQSCEAKAVE
+491 NVQSCEAKAIE

-514 KLNTEPET
+514 KLNTEPEA

-533 AEEPKQE
+533 AEESEVQE

-546 KAMTPNTVVMNR
+546 KTMTTNTTTMNR

-565 KVAARRTK
+565 KAAARRTK

>member
-8 ILSPEFRSLVSETAV
+8 ILNPEFRALISETAV
-23 SSTERAV
+23 STTERAV
-30 SQSVMASILDRL
+30 SRSVLATILDRIDR
-42 PKTKIEK
+42 TKIEK
-49 YSTVIG
+49 YSTIIG
-55 MGMLLEVFDT
+55 MGMLLEAFDT

-92 FFSPWELQQLVQEGG
+92 LFNPYELRHLMMEGG
-107 SLFNITDE
+107 SLYNITDD
-115 ATILRTVADY
+115 ATILRTVADF

-130 AKERENYYRFNTQG
+130 AKEREDYYRFNTQG

-154 NVLNENTGKK
+154 NVLNEDTGKK
-164 EKEDVQVYRREDV
+164 EKEDIQVFSRAAEPV
-177 AILSKVHGDNFPPQ
+177 LCKALGDTFPPQ

-299 CNSPRYNSQAAAGA
+299 CSSPRYNSQAAAGA

-320 TVTTDAKTEASATE
+320 TVATDTKTETTATE

-342 ETKTEAKAEETKAE
+342 EAKVEETKTE

-404 KDHFEESIRWAQ
+404 KDHFEESIHWAQ
-416 SQLCGGCRDEL
+416 SQLCGECRDEL

-432 ATVKKY
+432 AVVKKY
-438 TEYNK
+438 TDYNK

-452 KDVENAKRALAE
+452 KDVENAKRALVE

-476 TAAKLVDE
+476 TAARLVEE

-514 KLNTEPET
+514 KLDTKPET
-522 KVEEPKAEEVK
+522 KVEEPKTEEVK

-546 KAMTPNTVVMNR
+546 KAMTTNTTVMNR
-558 KQSRKAK
+558 KQSRKLK
-565 KVAARRTK
+565 KVAARRAK

>member
-55 MGMLLEVFDT
+55 MGMLLEAFDT

-92 FFSPWELQQLVQEGG
+92 LFSPWELQKLMQEGG
-107 SLFNITDE
+107 SLYNIADE

-130 AKERENYYRFNTQG
+130 AKERESYYRFNTQG

-154 NVLNENTGKK
+154 NVLNDATGKK
-164 EKEDVQVYRREDV
+164 EKEDIQVFSRADEPV
-177 AILSKVHGDNFPPQ
+177 LCKALGDTFPPQ
-191 PEGWTM
+191 PAGWTI

-240 HTRLTNTLDQM
+240 HTRLTNVLDQM
-251 IPPTLMMKDINST
+251 IPPSLMVVDISST

-270 YQGNYTVHYDGYSGP
+270 YQGNYKVEYDG
-285 AQYGPQ
+285 
-291 HSSYSGPV
+291 YSGPV

-320 TVTTDAKTEASATE
+320 TVTTD

-342 ETKTEAKAEETKAE
+342 ETKAETKVEETKTE
-356 PTMPKLPIIKD
+356 PTMPSFPITKD
-367 VCRIANGNYK
+367 QCMLAPGNYK
-377 CWRCG
+377 CFRCG
-382 KEGLKKN
+382 KTGLKKN
-389 GLGTYNMPKI
+389 GLGTYGMPKI

-404 KDHFEESIRWAQ
+404 KDLFEESIKWAQ
-416 SQLCGGCRDEL
+416 SSICGACRDEL

-432 ATVKKY
+432 AVVKKY
-438 TEYNK
+438 TDYNK

-452 KDVENAKRALAE
+452 KEVENAKRALAE

-491 NVQSCEAKAVE
+491 NVQSCEAKAIE

-514 KLNTEPET
+514 KLNDEPEA
-522 KVEEPKAEEVK
+522 KVEEPKTEEVK

-546 KAMTPNTVVMNR
+546 KTMTTNTTTMNR
-558 KQSRKAK
+558 KQSRKQK
-565 KVAARRTK
+565 KAAARRTK

>member
-55 MGMLLEVFDT
+55 MGMLLEAFDT

-92 FFSPWELQQLVQEGG
+92 LFSPWELQQLVQEGG
-107 SLFNITDE
+107 ALYSITDE

-130 AKERENYYRFNTQG
+130 AKERESYYRFNTQG

-154 NVLNENTGKK
+154 NVLNDATGKK
-164 EKEDVQVYRREDV
+164 EKEDVQVYSREDIPV
-177 AILSKVHGDNFPPQ
+177 LSKVHGDTFPPQ
-191 PEGWTM
+191 PEGWSM

-206 TMYCDAKD
+206 TRYCDSKD
-214 INPTILHNKRR
+214 VNPTILHNKRR

-240 HTRLTNTLDQM
+240 HTRLTNVLDQM
-251 IPPTLMMKDINST
+251 IPPSLMVVDINST

-270 YQGNYTVHYDGYSGP
+270 YQGNYKVEYDG
-285 AQYGPQ
+285 
-291 HSSYSGPV
+291 YSGPV

-320 TVTTDAKTEASATE
+320 TVTTDAKTE
-334 TKTEEPKV
+334 EPKV
-342 ETKTEAKAEETKAE
+342 EVKAEETKAE
-356 PTMPKLPIIKD
+356 PTMPSFPITKD
-367 VCRIANGNYK
+367 QCMLAPGNYK
-377 CWRCG
+377 CFRCG
-382 KEGLKKN
+382 KTGLKKN
-389 GLGTYNMPKI
+389 GLGTYGMPKI

-404 KDHFEESIRWAQ
+404 KDLFEESIKWAQ
-416 SQLCGGCRDEL
+416 SSICGACRDEL

-432 ATVKKY
+432 AVVKKY

-452 KDVENAKRALAE
+452 KEVENAKRALAE

-491 NVQSCEAKAVE
+491 NVQSCEAKAIE
-502 LEDKVNA
+502 LEDKVNM

-514 KLNTEPET
+514 KLDTEPEA

-546 KAMTPNTVVMNR
+546 KAMTTNTTVMNR
-558 KQSRKAK
+558 KQSRKQK
-565 KVAARRTK
+565 KAAARRTK

>member
-1 MSTLISA
+1 MSGIISA
-8 ILSPEFRSLVSETAV
+8 ILSPEFRSLITDAATST
-23 SSTERAV
+23 TERAV
-30 SQSVMASILDRL
+30 SQSVIANIVDRL
-42 PKTKIEK
+42 PETKIEK
-49 YSTVIG
+49 YSTIIG
-55 MGMLLEVFDT
+55 MGMLMCVFDS
-65 EGKAVP
+65 EGKVVP
-71 HVLSRTVM
+71 TALARATI
-79 RGAIAGLLDEAKE
+79 RGAVASLLDEAKE
-92 FFSPWELQQLVQEGG
+92 LFNPYEIQRMMKEGG
-107 SLFNITDE
+107 ALYNVTDE
-115 ATILRTVADY
+115 DTILRTVADY
-125 YAEVA
+125 YAEVS
-130 AKERENYYRFNTQG
+130 AKERECYYRFNTQG

-154 NVLNENTGKK
+154 NVLNDDTGKK
-164 EKEDVQVYRREDV
+164 EKEDIQVFSRAAEPV
-177 AILSKVHGDNFPPQ
+177 LSKALGDTFPPQ
-191 PEGWTM
+191 PAGWTM

-225 GRINNRPVVIDRYEL
+225 GRINNRPVVIDRLEL
-240 HTRLTNTLDQM
+240 HTRLTNVLDQM

-270 YQGNYTVHYDGYSGP
+270 YQGNYTVHYDGCSHYD
-285 AQYGPQ
+285 
-291 HSSYSGPV
+291 SYSGPV

-320 TVTTDAKTEASATE
+320 TVTTDTKTEAPA
-334 TKTEEPKV
+334 
-342 ETKTEAKAEETKAE
+342 TEAKAEEPKAEETKTE
-356 PTMPKLPIIKD
+356 PTMPSFPITKD
-367 VCRIANGNYK
+367 QCMLAPGNYK
-377 CWRCG
+377 CFRCG
-382 KEGLKKN
+382 KTGLKKN
-389 GLGTYNMPKI
+389 GLGTYGMPKI
-399 PDGAN
+399 PDGVN
-404 KDHFEESIRWAQ
+404 KDLFEESIKWAQ
-416 SQLCGGCRDEL
+416 SSICGACRDEL

-432 ATVKKY
+432 AVVKKY
-438 TEYNK
+438 TDYNK
-443 AVDEWVNND
+443 AVEEWVNND
-452 KDVENAKRALAE
+452 KEVENAKRALAE

-514 KLNTEPET
+514 KLNDEPEA
-522 KVEEPKAEEVK
+522 KAEEPKAEEVK

-546 KAMTPNTVVMNR
+546 KAMTTNTTTMNR

-565 KVAARRTK
+565 KAAARRTK

>member
-1 MSTLISA
+1 MSGIISA
-8 ILSPEFRSLVSETAV
+8 ILNPEFRTLITDTAT
-23 SSTERAV
+23 STTERAV
-30 SQSVMASILDRL
+30 SQSVIADIVDCL
-42 PKTKIEK
+42 PETKIEK
-49 YSTVIG
+49 YSTIIG
-55 MGMLLEVFDT
+55 MGMLMCVFDS
-65 EGKAVP
+65 EGKVVP
-71 HVLSRTVM
+71 TALARATI
-79 RGAIAGLLDEAKE
+79 RGAVASLLDEAKE
-92 FFSPWELQQLVQEGG
+92 LFNPYEIQRMMKEGG
-107 SLFNITDE
+107 ALYNVTDE
-115 ATILRTVADY
+115 DAILRTVADY

-130 AKERENYYRFNTQG
+130 AKERECYYRFNTQG

-154 NVLNENTGKK
+154 NVLNDATGKK

-177 AILSKVHGDNFPPQ
+177 AILSKVHGDTFPPQ

-225 GRINNRPVVIDRYEL
+225 GRINNRPVVIDRFEL
-240 HTRLTNTLDQM
+240 HTRLTNVLDQM
-251 IPPTLMMKDINST
+251 IPPHLMAVDVNST

-270 YQGNYTVHYDGYSGP
+270 YQGNYKVHYEGYSGP

-291 HSSYSGPV
+291 HGSYSGPI
-299 CNSPRYNSQAAAGA
+299 CGSPRYNSQAAAGA

-320 TVTTDAKTEASATE
+320 TVTTDTKTEAPA

-342 ETKTEAKAEETKAE
+342 ETKAEETKAE
-356 PTMPKLPIIKD
+356 PSMPALPIIKD

-399 PDGAN
+399 PEGAN
-404 KDHFEESIRWAQ
+404 KDHFEESIKWAQ
-416 SQLCGGCRDEL
+416 SQLCGECRDEL

-443 AVDEWVNND
+443 AVDEWVEND
-452 KDVENAKRALAE
+452 KAVEESKRALAE

-491 NVQSCEAKAVE
+491 NVQSCEAKAIE

-514 KLNTEPET
+514 KLTSEPEA
-522 KVEEPKAEEVK
+522 KVEEPKVEEVK
-533 AEEPKQE
+533 AKEPEVQE
-540 SATENA
+540 SAVENA
-546 KAMTPNTVVMNR
+546 KAMTTNTTTMNR

-565 KVAARRTK
+565 KVAARRAK

>member
-23 SSTERAV
+23 STTERAV
-30 SQSVMASILDRL
+30 SQSVLATILDRL
-42 PKTKIEK
+42 PKTKVEK

-55 MGMLLEVFDT
+55 MGMLLEAFDT

-92 FFSPWELQQLVQEGG
+92 LFSPWELQHLMQEGG
-107 SLFNITDE
+107 SLYDITDE

-130 AKERENYYRFNTQG
+130 AKERESYYRFNTQG

-154 NVLNENTGKK
+154 NVLNEDTGKK
-164 EKEDVQVYRREDV
+164 EKEDVQVYRREDMP
-177 AILSKVHGDNFPPQ
+177 ILSKVHGDTFPPQ
-191 PEGWTM
+191 PEGWVM

-214 INPTILHNKRR
+214 INPTILNNKRR
-225 GRINNRPVVIDRYEL
+225 GRIKNRPVVIDRLEL

-251 IPPTLMMKDINST
+251 IPPSLMMVDANST

-270 YQGNYTVHYDGYSGP
+270 YQGNYVVHYDG
-285 AQYGPQ
+285 
-291 HSSYSGPV
+291 YSGPV

-320 TVTTDAKTEASATE
+320 TVE
-334 TKTEEPKV
+334 TKTEEPKAEAKAEV
-342 ETKTEAKAEETKAE
+342 KVEETKTEPA
-356 PTMPKLPIIKD
+356 MPSFPIIKD
-367 VCRIANGNYK
+367 QCMLAPGNYK
-377 CWRCG
+377 CFRCG

-389 GLGTYNMPKI
+389 GLGTYGMPKI

-404 KDHFEESIRWAQ
+404 KDLFEESIKWAQ
-416 SQLCGGCRDEL
+416 SSICGACRDEL

-432 ATVKKY
+432 AVVKKY

-452 KDVENAKRALAE
+452 KAVEEGKRALAE

-502 LEDKVNA
+502 LEDKVNI

-514 KLNTEPET
+514 KLDTKSEA
-522 KVEEPKAEEVK
+522 KVEEPKTEEAKV
-533 AEEPKQE
+533 EEPKVQE

-546 KAMTPNTVVMNR
+546 KAMTTNTTTMNR

-565 KVAARRTK
+565 KAAARRTK

>member
-30 SQSVMASILDRL
+30 SKSVLASILDRL

-55 MGMLLEVFDT
+55 MGMLLEAFDT

-92 FFSPWELQQLVQEGG
+92 LFSPYELEQLMQEGG
-107 SLFNITDE
+107 SLYNITDE
-115 ATILRTVADY
+115 AAILRTVADY

-130 AKERENYYRFNTQG
+130 ARERENYYRFNTQG

-154 NVLNENTGKK
+154 NVLNDATGKK
-164 EKEDVQVYRREDV
+164 EKEDIQVFSRADEPV
-177 AILSKVHGDNFPPQ
+177 LCKALGDTFPPQ

-240 HTRLTNTLDQM
+240 HTRLTNVLDQM
-251 IPPTLMMKDINST
+251 IPPSLMVVDINGT
-264 PHTGSV
+264 PYTGSV
-270 YQGNYTVHYDGYSGP
+270 YQGNYTVHYDG
-285 AQYGPQ
+285 
-291 HSSYSGPV
+291 YSGPV

-320 TVTTDAKTEASATE
+320 TVTSDTKTEAPATE

-342 ETKTEAKAEETKAE
+342 EVKAEIKVEETKAE
-356 PTMPKLPIIKD
+356 PTMPSFPITKD
-367 VCRIANGNYK
+367 QCMLAPGNYK
-377 CWRCG
+377 CFRCG
-382 KEGLKKN
+382 KTGLKKN
-389 GLGTYNMPKI
+389 GLGTYGMPKI
-399 PDGAN
+399 PDGTN
-404 KDHFEESIRWAQ
+404 KDLFEESIKWAQ
-416 SQLCGGCRDEL
+416 SSICGACREEL

-432 ATVKKY
+432 AVVKKY
-438 TEYNK
+438 TDYNK
-443 AVDEWVNND
+443 AVDEWVEND
-452 KDVENAKRALAE
+452 KAVEESKRALAE

-491 NVQSCEAKAVE
+491 NVQSCEAKAIE
-502 LEDKVNA
+502 LEDKVNM

-514 KLNTEPET
+514 KLNDEP
-522 KVEEPKAEEVK
+522 KAKAEEPKAEEVK
-533 AEEPKQE
+533 AEESEVQE

-546 KAMTPNTVVMNR
+546 KTMTTNTTVMNR

-565 KVAARRTK
+565 KAAARRTK

>member
-30 SQSVMASILDRL
+30 SKSVLASILDRL

-55 MGMLLEVFDT
+55 MGMLLEAFDT

-92 FFSPWELQQLVQEGG
+92 LFSPYELEQLMQEGG
-107 SLFNITDE
+107 SLYNITDE
-115 ATILRTVADY
+115 AAILRTVADY

-130 AKERENYYRFNTQG
+130 ARERENYYRFNTQG

-154 NVLNENTGKK
+154 NVLNNTTGKK
-164 EKEDVQVYRREDV
+164 EKEDIQVFSRADEPV
-177 AILSKVHGDNFPPQ
+177 LCKALGDTFPPQ

-240 HTRLTNTLDQM
+240 HTRLTNVLDQM
-251 IPPTLMMKDINST
+251 IPPSLMVVDINGT

-270 YQGNYTVHYDGYSGP
+270 YQGNYTVHYDG
-285 AQYGPQ
+285 
-291 HSSYSGPV
+291 YSGPV

-320 TVTTDAKTEASATE
+320 TITSDTKTEVPATE

-342 ETKTEAKAEETKAE
+342 ETKAEETKAE
-356 PTMPKLPIIKD
+356 PTTPSFPISKD
-367 VCRIANGNYK
+367 QCMLAPGNYK
-377 CWRCG
+377 CFRCG
-382 KEGLKKN
+382 KTGLKKN
-389 GLGTYNMPKI
+389 GLGTYGMPRI

-404 KDHFEESIRWAQ
+404 KDLFEESIKWAQ
-416 SQLCGGCRDEL
+416 SSICGACREEL

-432 ATVKKY
+432 AVVKKY
-438 TEYNK
+438 TDYNK
-443 AVDEWVNND
+443 AVDEWVEND
-452 KDVENAKRALAE
+452 KAVEESKRALAE

-491 NVQSCEAKAVE
+491 NVQSCEAKAIE
-502 LEDKVNA
+502 LEDKVNM

-514 KLNTEPET
+514 KLDTEPEA
-522 KVEEPKAEEVK
+522 KVEEPEAEEVK
-533 AEEPKQE
+533 AEESEVQE

-546 KAMTPNTVVMNR
+546 KTMTTNTTTMNR

-565 KVAARRTK
+565 KAAARRTK